1 MIEGESMRL
10 ISFLAIAAF
19 AIPAMGQTGS
29 KAEVF
34 SAATIKGEQAK
45 LVEPSHITGSSSST
59 LGDYKTHAIKASVL
73 TANGHAEI
81 HAHYDDV
88 MMVTAGTATLVT
100 GGTVVDGHTN
110 GDGETAG
117 SSIQGGESHTISA
130 GDVVHVPAGTPHQ
143 LLVKKGTTYSS
154 IVVKIRE

>member
-1 MIEGESMRL
+1 MKL
-10 ISFLAIAAF
+10 ISFIAIAAI
-19 AIPAMGQTGS
+19 AIPAMAQTGS
-29 KAEVF
+29 NAEVF
-34 SAATIKGEQAK
+34 SAATIKAEQSK
-45 LVEPSHITGSSSST
+45 LVEPSHITGSSST

-100 GGTVVDGHTN
+100 GGTIVDGHTN

-117 SSIQGGESHTISA
+117 SNIQGGESHTITA

-143 LLVKKGTTYSS
+143 LLVKKGTMYSS